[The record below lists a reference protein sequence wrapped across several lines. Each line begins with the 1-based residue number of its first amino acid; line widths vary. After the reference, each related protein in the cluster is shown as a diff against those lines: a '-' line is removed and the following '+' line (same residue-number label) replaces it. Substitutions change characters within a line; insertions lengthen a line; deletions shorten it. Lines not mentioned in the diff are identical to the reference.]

1 MKGEL
6 IINGIDAFEN
16 WGVNMG
22 KGFISNLC
30 GIVALKEF
38 IENESRLEHGKRV
51 LVLNPKLSSRDVVL
65 PFTIMGSSRAD
76 FKIKKNAFFDELYN
90 GKITIKI
97 PNESDNVYHLIYT
110 GKSIQYLQNKS
121 MTFAELSAKFIE
133 PNPSNRT

>member
-22 KGFISNLC
+22 DEFISALC
-30 GIVALKEF
+30 GIVALKDF
-38 IENESRLEHGKRV
+38 IENESRLENGKRV

-65 PFTIMGSSRAD
+65 PFTIKGSSRDD
-76 FKIKKNAFFDELYN
+76 FKIKKKAFFEELYK
-90 GKITIKI
+90 GEITIKI
-97 PNESDNVYHLIYT
+97 PDESDDVYHLIYT
-110 GKSIQYLQNKS
+110 GKSIQYSQNTS
-121 MTFAELSAKFIE
+121 MTFAALSAKFTE